1 MTIKNELVL
10 VYTGGKV
17 VIERIVAELE
27 IKGISSFVQ
36 DGFQQG
42 IEAGFVGG
50 TPSAIDLFVV
60 ESDVRNALEIINA
73 ITE

>member
-1 MTIKNELVL
+1 MTAKNELIL

-17 VIERIVAELE
+17 SIERIIAELE
-27 IKGISSFVQ
+27 IKGINSIVQ

-42 IEAGFVGG
+42 IEAGFAGG
-50 TPSAIDLFVV
+50 IPGVIDLFVV
-60 ESDVRNALEIINA
+60 ESDVQNALEIINA